1 MGFDVNTLTDGQRL
15 VYDLF
20 PAIQADAAYWQFRIA
35 DLFAFCQV
43 ESGFRPRAYRF
54 EPRLNEASYG
64 LMQVLPSTARQFG
77 FTGEPESL
85 YDPLT
90 NLRYGTRFAEW
101 GWNQLYHKLGTYPP
115 TARWVAGYNEGYGA
129 AARGEPDPAYWAV
142 WKAARD
148 HWQQR
153 FFR

>member
-1 MGFDVNTLTDGQRL
+1 MSFDVNGLTSGQRL

-20 PAIQADAAYWQFRIA
+20 PKLASEGGYWQFRLP
-35 DLFAFCQV
+35 DLMAFCQI

-54 EPRLNEASYG
+54 EPRLGEASYG
-64 LMQVLPSTARQFG
+64 LMQLLPSTARQFG
-77 FTGEPESL
+77 FVGDGPEL

-90 NLRYGTRFAEW
+90 NLLYGTSFAEW
-101 GWNQLYHKLGTYPP
+101 GWRRLYDRLGCCPP
-115 TARWVAGYNEGYGA
+115 ETQWVAGYNEGYGA
-129 AARGEPDPAYWAV
+129 AARGEPDPAYWAA

-153 FFR
+153 LYQ